1 MRLSLKIREAKQKLD
16 VSLESN
22 NPLYFGNE
30 KEYRDFVINQMI
42 YTIHGEIKN
51 ETHLILYYEY
61 KERFGQKIEKH
72 YLYA

>member
-1 MRLSLKIREAKQKLD
+1 MRLSLKIREAKKRLD
-16 VSLESN
+16 GSLETN
-22 NPLYFGNE
+22 NPLHFGNE
-30 KEYRDFVINQMI
+30 KEYTDFIINQMI

-61 KERFGQKIEKH
+61 KERFGKKIQDY